1 MGYCNWKMQ
10 RFKKKKKGWGGEAYL
25 KNKQTKFPFSKQAVF
40 CEVNWNCATEKH
52 ATDSHNRLVY
62 D

>member
-1 MGYCNWKMQ
+1 MQ
-10 RFKKKKKGWGGEAYL
+10 RFKKKKKKKGWGGEAYL